1 MKLVPNPGPQ
11 HNIGLKSNLTV
22 LQFKLKYLI
31 GAIVGVELLK
41 SFLKLDAGFE
51 KVSWDIVVKIKLEEA
66 LWIFETRLDVTKVVL
81 PPLQTEKIVLENWR
95 GHEKHSPQNKV

>member
-1 MKLVPNPGPQ
+1 M
-11 HNIGLKSNLTV
+11 
-22 LQFKLKYLI
+22 
-31 GAIVGVELLK
+31 GVELLK